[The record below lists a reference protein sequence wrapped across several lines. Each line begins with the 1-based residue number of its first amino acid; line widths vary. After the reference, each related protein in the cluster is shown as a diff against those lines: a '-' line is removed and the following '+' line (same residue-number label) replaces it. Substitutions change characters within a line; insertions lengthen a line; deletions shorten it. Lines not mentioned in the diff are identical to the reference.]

1 MSKAVKIKIYKM
13 MMKPA
18 VDFWSKTWAMTEM
31 DMKGLNT
38 WETKIFRRVY
48 GPVVE
53 QGIWRIRTDQELRE
67 LYNDLCVVADVKKR
81 RDLNGLDM

>member
-1 MSKAVKIKIYKM
+1 MSKAVETEIYKM
-13 MMKPA
+13 MVKPA
-18 VDFWSKTWAMTEM
+18 VDIGSKMWAMTEM
-31 DMKGLNT
+31 DMKGLST

-53 QGIWRIRTDQELRE
+53 QGIWRIKTDQELRE
-67 LYNDLCVVADVKKR
+67 LYNDLCIVADVKKR